1 MEHCRSKRGTENG
14 DSSSFLWNQLVSGE
28 PVVLGI
34 DAYRPPSFKIK
45 EQVLNT
51 AFRAALDKRA
61 EPCVPS
67 SLTGIVQ
74 VSPEND
80 GIVVLLDQVPGN
92 PPSPLRPNVVQIP
105 CKFDKAG
112 SAGTNAAGAGKEEWL
127 SKLTAAEDS
136 WAYASLECGLG
147 FQLAVVSGE
156 LRGRT
161 RGPSC
166 ELALQMATPQLP
178 LRLVPLFAIP
188 VLRTGVQDAL
198 TAPHTAALPD
208 FGFVTL
214 CGDHLCFHFKHQL
227 EDGGFNFIG
236 VWVSGVASIQHPFI
250 WLVCAQ
256 FVTSQRLSS
265 RPREIFVVCVLPS
278 PGQGVREPL
287 FYNCLCPSPVPCLHF
302 QLWQGSATT
311 SVARVPSAS
320 NKTITLT
327 LEKVLSGTAAESFHW
342 ALKELAKN
350 RASTAPPLGQRGD
363 SSATDDSWVPTPRP
377 ARSQAFNVAPT
388 VPDVSDC
395 SLAPSMHSGLG
406 NTLCPS
412 SAGLLPGMS
421 EAAESRVTP
430 TGLASPWTQGRST
443 AVQAL
448 QGEPGSLG
456 AGGVFLSP
464 AAAAQ
469 THGYPPATE
478 PCLSKVPTLA
488 AGQQPLYGY
497 PPATELCPSKVP
509 TLAAGQQQLSPAPA
523 SVPVGVYELIRRQDE
538 QLMELRLQIQRLLV
552 SGGAERPGAASL
564 PPPEPSSANGQR
576 DAEKSVRN
584 AATMTD
590 AICARVVHQSVQT
603 DKMADCYPGRQQGC
617 TFCGRRQQQQT
628 PAPLEIPERDCDYT
642 LFFPEKSPHLA
653 AQGSTRRP
661 DSGDRSERL
670 PRPTHMRDKTFDF
683 PSVVSFKDGPCTL
696 LDEANKRPETFVHPR
711 LQLEDTS
718 QLQPSSIAA
727 SGRDELSFQA
737 ERIAQKYCP
746 RPSPRSG
753 PPAGARPLVGPLS
766 VSTQAYLRN
775 YGLLD
780 SAATSELGGAAA
792 GLGGGGESMERI
804 LDISALK
811 KLPKLL

>member
-14 DSSSFLWNQLVSGE
+14 DSASFLWNQLVSGE

-34 DAYRPPSFKIK
+34 DVYRPPSFKIK

-112 SAGTNAAGAGKEEWL
+112 PGAGATSASKEEWL
-127 SKLTAAEDS
+127 SKLTAAEDG

-147 FQLAVVSGE
+147 FQLAVVSGD
-156 LRGRT
+156 LVGRT

-178 LRLVPLFAIP
+178 LRLVPLFPIP

-198 TAPHTAALPD
+198 TAPHAAALPD

-227 EDGGFNFIG
+227 EDGGFNFVG

-287 FYNCLCPSPVPCLHF
+287 FYNCLCPSPVPPLHF
-302 QLWQGSATT
+302 QLWQGGATT

-320 NKTITLT
+320 NKTITLS
-327 LEKVLSGTAAESFHW
+327 LEKVLSGGAAESFHW

-350 RASTAPPLGQRGD
+350 RASTASSLEQRRD
-363 SSATDDSWVPTPRP
+363 SSATRDSWVPTPCP

-395 SLAPSMHSGLG
+395 SLAPSMHSGLE
-406 NTLCPS
+406 NTLC
-412 SAGLLPGMS
+412 L
-421 EAAESRVTP
+421 P
-430 TGLASPWTQGRST
+430 TGLPGASEAVEARAAACPSTGSPWTQAGST
-443 AVQAL
+443 AAQAP
-448 QGEPGSLG
+448 Q
-456 AGGVFLSP
+456 AKTGGPFLSP
-464 AAAAQ
+464 AAPAQ
-469 THGYPPATE
+469 THSYPPAPE
-478 PCLSKVPTLA
+478 PCPSQVPTGSFA
-488 AGQQPLYGY
+488 TGQP
-497 PPATELCPSKVP
+497 
-509 TLAAGQQQLSPAPA
+509 SPAPA
-523 SVPVGVYELIRRQDE
+523 SVPVGLYELIRRQDE
-538 QLMELRLQIQRLLV
+538 QLMELRMQIQHLVV
-552 SGGAERPGAASL
+552 SGGRERPSAVVL
-564 PPPEPSSANGQR
+564 PPQHPPSGATGQR
-576 DAEKSVRN
+576 DTEKPSRD

-590 AICARVVHQSVQT
+590 AGGARVVHQSVQT
-603 DKMADCYPGRQQGC
+603 DEPADWHPGKQQCC
-617 TFCGRRQQQQT
+617 TFCGRRQQQA
-628 PAPLEIPERDCDYT
+628 PAPLEIPERDRDYT
-642 LFFPEKSPHLA
+642 IFFPEKSPHLA
-653 AQGSTRRP
+653 QGSAKRFDT
-661 DSGDRSERL
+661 GDRSECLL
-670 PRPTHMRDKTFDF
+670 PRPAHTRDKTFDF
-683 PSVVSFKDGPCTL
+683 PSVVSFKDGPCTSL
-696 LDEANKRPETFVHPR
+696 GEASKRPETFIHPR
-711 LQLEDTS
+711 LQFDNS
-718 QLQPSSIAA
+718 APLQPSSVAA
-727 SGRDELSFQA
+727 VGRDELSFQA
-737 ERIAQKYCP
+737 ERIAHKYCP
-746 RPSPRSG
+746 RSSPRRTAA
-753 PPAGARPLVGPLS
+753 AGDRALVGPLS

-780 SAATSELGGAAA
+780 SAATGQ
-792 GLGGGGESMERI
+792 LGGGGKSMERI

>member
-51 AFRAALDKRA
+51 AFRATLDKRS

-112 SAGTNAAGAGKEEWL
+112 PGTSAAGAGKEEWL
-127 SKLTAAEDS
+127 SKLTTAEDG

-147 FQLAVVSGE
+147 FQLAVVIGE
-156 LRGRT
+156 LVGRT

-178 LRLVPLFAIP
+178 LRLVPLFPIP

-214 CGDHLCFHFKHQL
+214 CGDRLCFHFKHQL
-227 EDGGFNFIG
+227 EDGGFNFVG

-287 FYNCLCPSPVPCLHF
+287 FYNCLCPSPAPCLHF

-320 NKTITLT
+320 NKTITLA
-327 LEKVLSGTAAESFHW
+327 LEKVLSGSAAESFHW

-350 RASTAPPLGQRGD
+350 RASAAPPLEQRRD

-406 NTLCPS
+406 NTLFPS
-412 SAGLLPGMS
+412 MGLPGVS
-421 EAAESRVTP
+421 DPGEARLAP
-430 TGLASPWTQGRST
+430 CPAPGLASPWTQGGST
-443 AVQAL
+443 AAQAL
-448 QGEPGSLG
+448 QGNPGSLG

-464 AAAAQ
+464 AATTQ
-469 THGYPPATE
+469 THRHLPATE
-478 PCLSKVPTLA
+478 PCPSEVP
-488 AGQQPLYGY
+488 AGSL
-497 PPATELCPSKVP
+497 ATELQP
-509 TLAAGQQQLSPAPA
+509 LSPAPA
-523 SVPVGVYELIRRQDE
+523 GVYELIRRQDE

-552 SGGAERPGAASL
+552 SGGGERPGVATL
-564 PPPEPSSANGQR
+564 PPEHLPSGGHGR
-576 DAEKSVRN
+576 REAEKSLRD
-584 AATMTD
+584 ASTMTD
-590 AICARVVHQSVQT
+590 ASGARVVHQSVQT
-603 DKMADCYPGRQQGC
+603 DRPAADWYPGQKQGC
-617 TFCGRRQQQQT
+617 TFCGRQQQQQQQQA
-628 PAPLEIPERDCDYT
+628 PAPLEIPERDSDYT

-653 AQGSTRRP
+653 QGSARRF

-670 PRPTHMRDKTFDF
+670 PRPTRTRDKTFDF
-683 PSVVSFKDGPCTL
+683 PSVVSFRDGPCTPL
-696 LDEANKRPETFVHPR
+696 GEAGKRPETFVHPR
-711 LQLEDTS
+711 LQFEDNS
-718 QLQPSSIAA
+718 QLQPSGVVA
-727 SGRDELSFQA
+727 GRDELSFQA

-746 RPSPRSG
+746 RSSPRSN
-753 PPAGARPLVGPLS
+753 PQAAGARGLVGPLS

-775 YGLLD
+775 YGLLG
-780 SAATSELGGAAA
+780 SAADSELGGAAA
-792 GLGGGGESMERI
+792 GPGGGGESMERI